1 MVTKTETVSPAHLLS
16 QERQRE
22 WGETEIAWPPERE
35 LPEITR
41 PLPAGTRVI
50 SADSHWL
57 EPDRFVDLMP
67 ARYRDRAPRGRF
79 TERGYHFEID
89 GESTD
94 NPALPST
101 MVEGRAGMWDPQ
113 IRAEEITR
121 EGVEQEILFPQR
133 MLGIIRHKDFD
144 YIQACMDAYN
154 QLIADFCAQ
163 QPGRFHGLALLNYWN
178 PEATRDELAKIQA
191 MGFKGVLM
199 PSLPPP
205 HARTYYNA
213 RALEPMWAAIAE
225 SGLPLSFH
233 VGETFDARGQGG
245 LATTIVVAFEPFRR
259 LFALLAFAGIFERNP
274 GLQVVFTEGGIAWV
288 PSALFD
294 SDRVY
299 ASFES
304 EMTPKLANPPSY
316 YWHQNCYATFIEDP
330 SGLRQLD
337 LIGHDRVLWGSDYP
351 HPESTVGYTQ
361 RTLWDIIDA
370 CETVEQAQAIIGGNA
385 ARVWNLD

>member
-1 MVTKTETVSPAHLLS
+1 M
-16 QERQRE
+16 
-22 WGETEIAWPPERE
+22 
-35 LPEITR
+35 
-41 PLPAGTRVI
+41 I

-121 EGVEQEILFPQR
+121 EGVDQEILFPQR

>member
-67 ARYRDRAPRGRF
+67 ARYRYRAPRGRF

-163 QPGRFHGLALLNYWN
+163 QPGVSTASRCSTTGTL
-178 PEATRDELAKIQA
+178 R
-191 MGFKGVLM
+191 
-199 PSLPPP
+199 
-205 HARTYYNA
+205 R
-213 RALEPMWAAIAE
+213 
-225 SGLPLSFH
+225 
-233 VGETFDARGQGG
+233 RGMSW
-245 LATTIVVAFEPFRR
+245 PKFRR
-259 LFALLAFAGIFERNP
+259 
-274 GLQVVFTEGGIAWV
+274 W
-288 PSALFD
+288 
-294 SDRVY
+294 
-299 ASFES
+299 AS
-304 EMTPKLANPPSY
+304 
-316 YWHQNCYATFIEDP
+316 
-330 SGLRQLD
+330 R
-337 LIGHDRVLWGSDYP
+337 
-351 HPESTVGYTQ
+351 
-361 RTLWDIIDA
+361 A
-370 CETVEQAQAIIGGNA
+370 C
-385 ARVWNLD
+385 